1 MAEYFQG
8 TEFGLAEENIQ
19 SRIRGSILMAWA
31 NKFGAVVLNTG
42 NKSEYAVGYCT
53 LYGDM
58 NGALGVISDLYKS
71 EVYALAKW
79 MNEYYYNREVIPH
92 AILTKAPSAELR
104 PDQKD
109 SDSLPDYTILDAI
122 LKGYIEQA
130 KELSELVEVGFEP
143 SMVQEILKKVDLNE
157 FKRYQS
163 APGLKVSDVAF
174 GVGRRR
180 PLVQQWTGFRLGR
193 PF

>member
-1 MAEYFQG
+1 
-8 TEFGLAEENIQ
+8 
-19 SRIRGSILMAWA
+19 MAWA
-31 NKFGAVVLNTG
+31 NKFGAMVLNTG

-58 NGALGVISDLYKS
+58 NGALGIISDLYKS
-71 EVYALAKW
+71 EVYALAAW
-79 MNEYYYNREVIPH
+79 MNEYYYQREVIPS

-104 PDQKD
+104 PNQKD
-109 SDSLPDYTILDAI
+109 SDSLPDYATLDAI
-122 LKGYIEQA
+122 LKEYIETG
-130 KELSELVEVGFEP
+130 KDLSDLVQLGFDVGL
-143 SMVQEILKKVDLNE
+143 VQDILRKVDLSE

-163 APGLKVSDVAF
+163 APGLKVSDVTF

-180 PLVQQWTGFRLGR
+180 PLVQQWTGFRLTR